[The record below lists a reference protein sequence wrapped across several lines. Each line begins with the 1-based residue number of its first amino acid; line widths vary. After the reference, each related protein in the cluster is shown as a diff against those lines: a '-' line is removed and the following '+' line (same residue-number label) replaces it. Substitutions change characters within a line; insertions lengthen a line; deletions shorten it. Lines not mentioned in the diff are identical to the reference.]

1 MADLAADPPP
11 PPRRSKLP
19 LVIGAVLAVLL
30 GAGGFFASYSG
41 LVSLPAGR
49 SADGPSM
56 LADSDFV
63 PLAPI
68 LVSLGGSG
76 AGQHVRFAATLEV
89 AGRHRGEVEKLMP
102 RILDVLNGYLRAVDP
117 QEFAAPGALIRLRAQ
132 MLRRVQVVTGEGRVR
147 DLLVTEFVLN

>member
-19 LVIGAVLAVLL
+19 VVIGAVLAVLL
-30 GAGGFFASYSG
+30 GAGGFLASYSG
-41 LVSLPAGR
+41 LVSLPAGG
-49 SADGPSM
+49 SAEAPST
-56 LADSDFV
+56 LADSEFV
-63 PLAPI
+63 PLEPM

-76 AGQHVRFAATLEV
+76 AGRHVRFAATLEV
-89 AGRHRGEVEKLMP
+89 AGRHRNEVEKLMP

-147 DLLVTEFVLN
+147 DLLVVEFVLN